1 MVNVLF
7 QSKCSQAINFSWVNS
22 AAEMCN
28 KYSHHCSANRVKPK
42 VRLCMQ
48 CSRIEDEFH
57 VIMQCPM
64 YDDIRSSCL
73 KSIHVLSHEFKEL
86 TSEHQFNEI
95 MSNPLY
101 YRIVSRFMYDNHN
114 KRRYMPYVIS

>member
-1 MVNVLF
+1 
-7 QSKCSQAINFSWVNS
+7 
-22 AAEMCN
+22 MCN

-114 KRRYMPYVIS
+114 KRRYMTYVIS